1 MILQEI
7 VFFSVA
13 CAALLQVLA
22 LEASSELTFL
32 AYFPLQKIVFSLITH
47 FAFVHCYAV
56 VAAFDGA
63 SGASTLSIQEEI
75 LFFITLGAGVIT
87 GTDRTSEHGLL
98 TRQAAVFLLV
108 GHFPLLTLAAVLV
121 FCQVIMQLGV
131 AFCADSL
138 PFIILGT
145 EKTAINIISTCPT
158 LEAIKSYPLVI
169 IISTLDAGGIVRL

>member
-1 MILQEI
+1 LIIYEI

-47 FAFVHCYAV
+47 FAFVHRSAIS
-56 VAAFDGA
+56 AAFDGA

-75 LFFITLGAGVIT
+75 LFFITLGTGVIT
-87 GTDRTSEHGLL
+87 GTDRTSEYDLL
-98 TRQAAVFLLV
+98 TSQASVLLLV
-108 GHFPLLTLAAVLV
+108 GHFPLITLAAVLV

-145 EKTAINIISTCPT
+145 GKTAINILCACPT

-169 IISTLDAGGIVRL
+169 IISTLDAGGIIRL